1 MTMAKRKP
9 YDQMT
14 TTELEAATAGYNKP
28 WTGPGLPGKPLTAA
42 QKARHRRAGARAK
55 AGRPKIGAGAQIVPV
70 SIERGL
76 LAQADAFAQRHHLKR
91 SKMVAEGLRLVMQ
104 RRVG

>member
-1 MTMAKRKP
+1 MAKRKP
-9 YDQMT
+9 YEQMDAA
-14 TTELEAATAGYNKP
+14 ESAAATAGYDQP

-42 QKARHRRAGARAK
+42 QRAQHRRAGARAK
-55 AGRPKIGAGAQIVPV
+55 AGRPKIGAGAKIVPV

-91 SKMVAEGLRLVMQ
+91 SKLVADGLRLVMR